1 MFNNQELNRKL
12 IRIQDLIAE
21 VKERFEPDDEL
32 RSHLAKY
39 ICVLTSGFIENA
51 VYHVFGDMIEG
62 ETESEMLLSYSKSQL
77 LKVQNPNSEK
87 LRNLTKSFNPDWLN
101 DFKNYLQDENRGAA
115 INYILKDRH
124 KIAHGKDSEIT
135 ITTLEGYLQK
145 TVDVFSYLEQ
155 EYSNYQA

>member
-1 MFNNQELNRKL
+1 MFDNQELNRKL
-12 IRIQDLIAE
+12 TKIQTLIAE

-32 RSHLAKY
+32 RSHMAKY

-51 VYHVFGDMIEG
+51 VYYIFSDMVEN
-62 ETESEMLLSYSKSQL
+62 ETESEMLLSYAKSQL

-101 DFKNYLQDENRGAA
+101 DFREYLQDENRGAA

-135 ITTLEGYLQK
+135 ITALEGYLQK
-145 TVDVFSYLEQ
+145 TVDVFSYLEN
-155 EYSNYQA
+155 EYKNYRN